1 MRVSPETMKVAKK
14 ALLVAQTNLYN
25 ASTTEDIDSSL
36 HELVMAEERVIQL
49 KMRAKKKS
57 MQ

>member
-14 ALLVAQTNLYN
+14 ALLVAQTNLHN